1 MGMNE
6 SVKQIVNR
14 LTIDGQVA
22 INILSFWLLQI
33 LVKNIIGLD
42 FFKDKLLGD
51 NKGPLVAPGHGHAYA
66 LLALLHMFSSCLSV
80 HRLIEPPHARARR
93 SEEHTSE
100 PQSLMP
106 ISYAA
111 SCLKKKQ

>member
-66 LLALLHMFSSCLSV
+66 LLASLHMFSSCLSV
-80 HRLIEPPHARARR
+80 HRLIEPPHARARFACR
-93 SEEHTSE
+93 LHLDRKRTRRNSS
-100 PQSLMP
+100 P
-106 ISYAA
+106 
-111 SCLKKKQ
+111 